1 MRHIASTDAS
11 VARAEAAAMVS
22 GWFRTSTPGLSG
34 DSSSSP
40 TSATQSGAG
49 RASKQTGTSTAAV
62 LEVGG
67 QRLTGEEKLLADDRC
82 GISQLPF
89 HCPAFARHLQAVTL
103 HVHQMPRYP
112 PRVKLA
118 SHLSSGLAKQRPT
131 WIVFATINW
140 RRCRAFL
147 EWAEGS
153 SGASRIA
160 MELKALRSAAAARK
174 VADLAG
180 TAEGKEG
187 LVRGLAEALKHDPSL
202 RLQLGALLQ

>member
-22 GWFRTSTPGLSG
+22 GWFLTSKPERSR
-34 DSSSSP
+34 DSSASP
-40 TSATQSGAG
+40 ASATHGSAG
-49 RASKQTGTSTAAV
+49 RAMKQTGTSTAAV

-67 QRLTGEEKLLADDRC
+67 RSLTGEEQLLADDRYGLC
-82 GISQLPF
+82 WFPLRRLCCPMCSRDGKGRPQQLIPLDRCMIMSATSIS
-89 HCPAFARHLQAVTL
+89 
-103 HVHQMPRYP
+103 
-112 PRVKLA
+112 
-118 SHLSSGLAKQRPT
+118 S
-131 WIVFATINW
+131 
-140 RRCRAFL
+140 RCRAFL

-153 SGASRIA
+153 SGAARIA

-202 RLQLGALLQ
+202 RLQLGALLH